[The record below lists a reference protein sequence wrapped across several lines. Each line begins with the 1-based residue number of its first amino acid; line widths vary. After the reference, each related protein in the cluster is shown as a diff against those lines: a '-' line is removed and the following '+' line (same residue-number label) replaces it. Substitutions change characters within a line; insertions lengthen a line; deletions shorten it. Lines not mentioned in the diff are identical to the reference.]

1 MEEFILILKYI
12 FLGLFQGFTEPIPI
26 SSSGHVAILQELL
39 GLNIEGLSFE
49 LFVNSASLLA
59 VLLIYKADIIRL
71 ATNGI
76 GYIVGKRTLKTKTDF
91 HFIVLLIVATIPAG
105 LVGVLFSDQIADIF
119 KGAKTIGGALLITGI
134 ALWLIRNVR
143 GKKSDRQLT
152 FMDAVIIGLAQ
163 MVALIPGISRS
174 GATLVAA
181 LARGTHQETALRFS
195 FLLYI
200 PVSLGGMLLG
210 FSDLVNDPMLKEM
223 WFPYLCAF
231 YRKLWHELHCFKM
244 VYGHYGAWQFKIFFL
259 LLFYRWNTDSSLYVK
274 SQTT

>member
-143 GKKSDRQLT
+143 GKKIRQ
-152 FMDAVIIGLAQ
+152 
-163 MVALIPGISRS
+163 
-174 GATLVAA
+174 AT
-181 LARGTHQETALRFS
+181 
-195 FLLYI
+195 
-200 PVSLGGMLLG
+200 
-210 FSDLVNDPMLKEM
+210 D
-223 WFPYLCAF
+223 
-231 YRKLWHELHCFKM
+231 
-244 VYGHYGAWQFKIFFL
+244 VYGCCN
-259 LLFYRWNTDSSLYVK
+259 YRIGTNGCFNSWN
-274 SQTT
+274 

>member
-76 GYIVGKRTLKTKTDF
+76 GYIVGRRTSKTKTDF

-119 KGAKTIGGALLITGI
+119 KGAKTIGGALPITGI
-134 ALWLIRNVR
+134 ALCLIRNVR

-231 YRKLWHELHCFKM
+231 IASFGMSYIALKWFMGIMARGNLKYFSYYCFIA
-244 VYGHYGAWQFKIFFL
+244 GTLI
-259 LLFYRWNTDSSLYVK
+259 LLFM
-274 SQTT
+274 